1 MSGASAAGA
10 PRAAAGQPRDAAG
23 EPHGAAPW
31 SERRLREPGGA
42 AVTVHE
48 LDGPAPGPT
57 VVVLGAVHGDEPE
70 GVLGAGRLTG
80 PAGPRGLT
88 RGRLRVVPVVNEPAF
103 AAFARRDPADG
114 GDLARTF
121 PGDPDGGPS
130 ERLAALVRREL
141 LAGADLLVDL
151 HTAGR
156 LHDMP
161 PLAGY
166 VDDGGESGRRGRA
179 AAVAFGLPLVW
190 RHTES
195 GPGRTLTV
203 MHERGLPAVYAECPG
218 GATVDAR
225 WSAAY
230 TDGVLRV
237 LDLLGMLDGPAPA
250 PAAPGRQRH
259 VTGGGNLDVDVLR
272 AARAGLWQRAQQAVP
287 GEPVSAGQPLGELL
301 DVRGRVLETVAAPR
315 DGVLM
320 LLRREAPAV
329 VGDVV
334 AGLADE
340 EGAPPADGAASAR
353 EEQTGPRQGAD
364 RADVPDGAAA

>member
-1 MSGASAAGA
+1 MSGAGETGA
-10 PRAAAGQPRDAAG
+10 RDATGTRDTTREPRGAAA
-23 EPHGAAPW
+23 W
-31 SERRLREPGGA
+31 TERRLAEPGGA

-130 ERLAALVRREL
+130 ERLAALVTREL
-141 LAGADLLVDL
+141 LTGADLLVDL

-166 VDDGGESGRRGRA
+166 VDDDGDSGRQGRA

-203 MHERGLPAVYAECPG
+203 MHERGVPAVYAECPG
-218 GATVDAR
+218 GATADAR

-230 TDGVLRV
+230 SDGVLRV

-250 PAAPGRQRH
+250 APPAASAQRH

-272 AARAGLWQRAQQAVP
+272 AAHAGLWQRAEGAVP
-287 GEPVSAGQPLGELL
+287 GAPVAAGQPLGALL
-301 DVRGRVLETVAAPR
+301 DVRGRTLETIAAPR

-329 VGDVV
+329 AGDVV

-340 EGAPPADGAASAR
+340 EAA
-353 EEQTGPRQGAD
+353 
-364 RADVPDGAAA
+364 